1 MQARCLDLLVVVT
14 TLALLGS
21 CHHATE
27 IYPSPTV
34 PLHSR
39 WNGTIES
46 PQSLAGAIQI
56 HGSAWIGPISATDS
70 SRTTANISI
79 ANAAANGVHPW
90 AVRQGQCGTDQGPF
104 GSPADYPPLKVQGDG
119 TARAHATLQVA
130 TPSDGQY
137 YIYILAA
144 PNNTGTI
151 IACGNLATPLK

>member
-1 MQARCLDLLVVVT
+1 MQARYLDLVVVVT

-21 CHHATE
+21 CHHSTE
-27 IYPSPTV
+27 IDPAPTV

-39 WNGTIES
+39 WNGTLES
-46 PQSLAGAIQI
+46 PQSLAGAVQI
-56 HGSAWIGPISATDS
+56 HGSAWIGPVSATDS
-70 SRTTANISI
+70 SRTTASI
-79 ANAAANGVHPW
+79 MITNAAPKGVHPW

-104 GSPADYPPLKVQGDG
+104 GSANDYPPLKVEGDG
-119 TARAHATLQVA
+119 TAKAKVTLQVA

-144 PNNTGTI
+144 PNNTGTV